1 LSLDFVQLYTGEKMN
16 SVRWFSCVAMVALG
30 LAAGA
35 APAQTYP
42 TKPIRW
48 IAPFPPGGGTDVIS
62 RTIAQKLTEAWGQQV
77 IVENRPGSGG
87 TIGLATAAKSA
98 PDGYTVVLGQLA
110 NVGIAPGLY
119 AKLPYDPVKDL
130 APVSLVLTAPLILVA
145 HPSLPAKNTKEL
157 LALARAKPDS
167 ITFGSPGNGTTGH
180 LAAEMIKSTAGVK
193 MTHVP
198 YKGASPA
205 ITALLGG
212 EIAIYVS
219 SIPPALPMMKAGR
232 LKALGVTSA
241 KRTATLPDVATI
253 SESGLPGYEVT
264 NWYGVMLPAGVSK
277 DLVAR
282 LSAEVGRILRLPDV
296 QQRFQGEGGD
306 VAPNT
311 PDQFAVFIKDEIAK
325 WGKAI
330 KVSGAKV
337 D

>member
-1 LSLDFVQLYTGEKMN
+1 MN
-16 SVRWFSCVAMVALG
+16 SIRRFSFVAAVALG
-30 LAAGA
+30 LASTATH
-35 APAQTYP
+35 AQTYP
-42 TKPIRW
+42 GKPIRW

-62 RTIAQKLTEAWGQQV
+62 RTLAQKLTEAWGQQV

-87 TIGLATAAKSA
+87 TIGLAAAVKSPA
-98 PDGYTVVLGQLA
+98 DGYNIVLGQLA
-110 NVGIAPGLY
+110 NVAIAPGLY

-130 APVSLVLTAPLILVA
+130 TPVTLVLSAPLILVA
-145 HPSLPAKNTKEL
+145 HPSLPARNTKEL
-157 LALARAKPDS
+157 LALARAKPDA

-180 LAAEMIKSTAGVK
+180 LAAEMIKSATGVK

-205 ITALLGG
+205 ITGLLGG

-241 KRTATLPDVATI
+241 KRTATLPDVPTI
-253 SESGLPGYEVT
+253 SESGVPGYEVT

-277 DLVAR
+277 DLVSR
-282 LSAEVGRILRLPDV
+282 LNTEIARILRLPEV
-296 QQRFQGEGGD
+296 RQRFQGEGGD

-311 PDQFAVFIKDEIAK
+311 PEQFAAFIKSEIAK
-325 WGKAI
+325 WDKAI
-330 KVSGAKV
+330 KASGAKV